1 MTQTKVKF
9 RGFLLT
15 LGGAIGGVALST
27 LGAGSA
33 QALVVT
39 DPGLIS
45 FEIDCNC
52 SNLSYQGTVGWD
64 FQVNVAHTIDYLGVY
79 DADADGLAV
88 ATDVG
93 IWDRGS
99 GSLLASATV
108 PAGTLGHLL
117 NQFRYTPIGALTL
130 QPGVT
135 YALGAQYN
143 QPSNSD
149 WYQLLTKNNSFAPWI
164 TYLNPTETP
173 FGNSTLT
180 LPNNVGQS
188 PFGIYG
194 PNIASV
200 PGPLPILGAAA
211 AFGYSRKL
219 RKSIK
224 ASKPDVISTTAL

>member
-1 MTQTKVKF
+1 MTQAKVKF
-9 RGFLLT
+9 SSFLLAI
-15 LGGAIGGVALST
+15 GGAIGGAALST

-33 QALVVT
+33 QAVVVT
-39 DPGLIS
+39 DPGLVS

-52 SNLSYQGTVGWD
+52 SNPIFEGTVGWD
-64 FQVNVAHTIDYLGVY
+64 FQVIVPHTINLLGVY
-79 DADADGLAV
+79 DADADGLSV

-130 QPGVT
+130 NPGVT
-135 YALGAQYN
+135 YSLGAQYN
-143 QPSNSD
+143 QPFNSD
-149 WYQLLTKNNSFAPWI
+149 WYQLITKNNSFAPWI
-164 TYLNPTETP
+164 TYLN
-173 FGNSTLT
+173 STGLSGPSLT
-180 LPNNVGQS
+180 LPNDVGL
-188 PFGIYG
+188 PDFGVYG

-211 AFGYSRKL
+211 VFGYSRKL
-219 RKSIK
+219 RKLIK
-224 ASKPDVISTTAL
+224 ASKNEVISTTEV